1 MKISTRSRYGLRLL
15 IELAKHTDGKPV
27 LLNEIARN
35 QNISEKYLSRLVIS
49 LRGAGLIRSVR
60 GAHGGYVLAR
70 SPEAIDLREII
81 DSMEGGQYIIKCADN
96 PLSCPASPACV
107 ARGVWGGLEKVMRDY
122 CESLTLGEIVRR
134 GSTRVPLRLVKPARR
149 DRRDDPKEGGA

>member
-35 QNISEKYLSRLVIS
+35 QGISMKYLSKLVIS

-70 SPEAIDLREII
+70 APEAIDLREII

-134 GSTRVPLRLVKPARR
+134 GSPGTTNVHFLR
-149 DRRDDPKEGGA
+149 